1 MEFEIKGVKYRTAKL
16 SVFDQLKVTR
26 KLLPVLAGMMSD
38 FGSIRSRL
46 PADGKIDTVK
56 FEHLKPVFE
65 TMLPRIAEELSSL
78 TEDDTSAIIHPC
90 LAVVSRRHMDGWV
103 PVFTQGELMFDD
115 IDLLVMLQ
123 LVARVVADSLG
134 NFFAY
139 TPYQH
144 DAEPA
149 TGLTFNSLPDGLSY
163 LLNPVDAGL
172 IPYTALKD
180 GSVDLYDI
188 ALLNDHL
195 AVKADNQRRIE
206 KWREDNDR

>member
-56 FEHLKPVFE
+56 FEQLKPVFE

-78 TEDDTSAIIHPC
+78 TRRWTPMRLFIPV

-134 NFFAY
+134 NFLP
-139 TPYQH
+139 TP
-144 DAEPA
+144 
-149 TGLTFNSLPDGLSY
+149 LTSTTQSLQQG
-163 LLNPVDAGL
+163 
-172 IPYTALKD
+172 
-180 GSVDLYDI
+180 
-188 ALLNDHL
+188 
-195 AVKADNQRRIE
+195 
-206 KWREDNDR
+206 

>member
-1 MEFEIKGVKYRTAKL
+1 MEFEIKGVKYRAAKL

-56 FEHLKPVFE
+56 FEQLKPVFE

-103 PVFTQGELMFDD
+103 
-115 IDLLVMLQ
+115 
-123 LVARVVADSLG
+123 
-134 NFFAY
+134 
-139 TPYQH
+139 
-144 DAEPA
+144 
-149 TGLTFNSLPDGLSY
+149 TGLTSM
-163 LLNPVDAGL
+163 
-172 IPYTALKD
+172 
-180 GSVDLYDI
+180 
-188 ALLNDHL
+188 
-195 AVKADNQRRIE
+195 RRC
-206 KWREDNDR
+206 